1 MIPFYASVVETSA
14 IFYFLPAMRQR
25 QTLPFAILFSPF
37 HCPFDSP
44 DFIFDFLSSFVGAI
58 CFAVCWATIV
68 AILPYISSIYF
79 LNLVTFGWPR
89 FWAWISAHTP
99 PCISTPK
106 ISPPHSAILP
116 LCQKCIFFEKFF
128 PLIYEICY
136 IVILFLV
143 LVYDIFVIRGK
154 LPTRF
159 CHRELWHSSCG
170 STYRKQ
176 DLVALV

>member
-1 MIPFYASVVETSA
+1 MRQLWKLQPFFIFFQPCASAKHCLSQS
-14 IFYFLPAMRQR
+14 YFLHSTVLSTVPILFRLISEQLRCDSAPLHHHPHTSIPPMPHS
-25 QTLPFAILFSPF
+25 TAILS
-37 HCPFDSP
+37 
-44 DFIFDFLSSFVGAI
+44 
-58 CFAVCWATIV
+58 
-68 AILPYISSIYF
+68 
-79 LNLVTFGWPR
+79 
-89 FWAWISAHTP
+89 
-99 PCISTPK
+99 
-106 ISPPHSAILP
+106 
-116 LCQKCIFFEKFF
+116 LCQMCIFFEKFF